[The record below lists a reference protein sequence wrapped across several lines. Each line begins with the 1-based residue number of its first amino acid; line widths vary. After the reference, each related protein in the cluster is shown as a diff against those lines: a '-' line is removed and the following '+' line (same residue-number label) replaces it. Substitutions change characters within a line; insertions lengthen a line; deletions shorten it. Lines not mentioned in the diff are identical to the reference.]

1 MKRQIRTILAAGLV
15 LALSM
20 AVTACGGSAGGGA
33 DDAETVLA
41 KAQDAFEQVK
51 SMHYT
56 MNMDMGFTA
65 DGESIEIATNA
76 EADYI
81 VYPTQMDMDMNMSM
95 MDLFDMTIKMYL
107 VQEEDGYTIYTG
119 MDDGEGNI
127 TWSRDTMDD
136 LDNLSQ
142 YDASYSMDLYLDSS
156 SNFTE
161 NGTEEVAGVT
171 ATRYD
176 GVITQEALDE
186 VMEASGVLGEFEAFG
201 VEGLDEMLHEMG
213 DLPVS
218 IWIDPA
224 SGLPVKYEMDMTAM
238 LQSMMEKLVA
248 QDEAAA
254 EAAMTVDKCHMSMI
268 CSDYNSIDAIHV
280 PQEALDAP
288 TADQLAESLLT
299 DEETDALEEALED
312 AA

>member
-1 MKRQIRTILAAGLV
+1 
-15 LALSM
+15 
-20 AVTACGGSAGGGA
+20 
-33 DDAETVLA
+33 
-41 KAQDAFEQVK
+41 
-51 SMHYT
+51 
-56 MNMDMGFTA
+56 
-65 DGESIEIATNA
+65 
-76 EADYI
+76 
-81 VYPTQMDMDMNMSM
+81 
-95 MDLFDMTIKMYL
+95 
-107 VQEEDGYTIYTG
+107 
-119 MDDGEGNI
+119 
-127 TWSRDTMDD
+127 
-136 LDNLSQ
+136 
-142 YDASYSMDLYLDSS
+142 
-156 SNFTE
+156 
-161 NGTEEVAGVT
+161 
-171 ATRYD
+171 
-176 GVITQEALDE
+176 
-186 VMEASGVLGEFEAFG
+186 
-201 VEGLDEMLHEMG
+201 MG

-248 QDEAAA
+248 QDEAAV